1 MSESSILID
10 GQIPLQPGSPCVWP
24 LCHFA
29 GTVRLSLIEWLQ
41 ITYAKRCNLHCVSSF
56 TLCPAPPVRWMA
68 VWDMWANGLNFCL
81 TEVMALIKYFD
92 WATPPVRSC
101 ASILCPVKWHQSTL
115 KFIDTSWLYHIQLCI
130 VSVGTLVWVVG
141 MWLIAF
147 DSLNRFLPPIQQHRY
162 KTGLVSTWHWH
173 TWRIC
178 ISQMLWLGRRT
189 SGGSG
194 GIQHNPIHR
203 YGQ

>member
-1 MSESSILID
+1 
-10 GQIPLQPGSPCVWP
+10 
-24 LCHFA
+24 
-29 GTVRLSLIEWLQ
+29 
-41 ITYAKRCNLHCVSSF
+41 
-56 TLCPAPPVRWMA
+56 
-68 VWDMWANGLNFCL
+68 
-81 TEVMALIKYFD
+81 MALIKYFD

-130 VSVGTLVWVVG
+130 VSVGTLVWVVE

-162 KTGLVSTWHWH
+162 KPGLVSTWHWH

-178 ISQMLWLGRRT
+178 ISQMLWLGKRT
-189 SGGSG
+189 RGSG
-194 GIQHNPIHR
+194 GNTIQSTDTANNGSGTTFVTIQEAEEEDVELSPAITISLFHCVSEINSHNADFSSATRFNLLPPVQCR
-203 YGQ
+203 LSF